1 MSSESL
7 VLTKIKNKRFMMMV
21 LGMATLQELHLSD
34 IISSEAIWTRRD
46 SFLIMAL
53 QYAVMDPFTRE
64 KAVQTVKAMALDQVI
79 AAEEKVNV

>member
-1 MSSESL
+1 M
-7 VLTKIKNKRFMMMV
+7 
-21 LGMATLQELHLSD
+21 
-34 IISSEAIWTRRD
+34 ISSEAIWTRRD

-64 KAVQTVKAMALDQVI
+64 KAVQTVKAKALDQVI